1 MKLNLKPIFV
11 CNKGDG
17 NLKPDKKLK
26 CKNFPY
32 CKDKFTY
39 QISWSIFKGKKKHSA
54 NTFIA
59 CTGIFFIHG
68 STCFL
73 PSLRPVLDK
82 MACLP

>member
-32 CKDKFTY
+32 GKDKFTY
-39 QISWSIFKGKKKHSA
+39 
-54 NTFIA
+54 
-59 CTGIFFIHG
+59 
-68 STCFL
+68 
-73 PSLRPVLDK
+73 
-82 MACLP
+82 